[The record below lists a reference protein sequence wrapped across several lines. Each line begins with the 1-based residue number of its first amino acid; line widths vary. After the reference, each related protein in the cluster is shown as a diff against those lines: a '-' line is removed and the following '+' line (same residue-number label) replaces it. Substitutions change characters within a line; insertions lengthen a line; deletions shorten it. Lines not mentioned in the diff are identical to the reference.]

1 MQKMRVGYFLCSM
14 LSVVLTGNVYG
25 AKTGLE
31 EPHQSI
37 NPNVEEYVWAEEGTT
52 LPDYPDAENLL
63 EVIVDLPG
71 SKFRY
76 FIDTKSLGYS
86 KADGIV
92 RYTLVIRS
100 KTGANNVA
108 FEGMR
113 CTTKE
118 YKIYAFGDGKGTFR
132 AMREPQW
139 KPIVDT
145 LYTRYR
151 KDLWEFYLCAHKMLD
166 RTPEK
171 MINAIK
177 YGKYER
183 SDRGFQ

>member
-1 MQKMRVGYFLCSM
+1 MQKMRVGYFLFSM
-14 LSVVLTGNVYG
+14 LSVVLTGSAYG

-31 EPHQSI
+31 EPHQSL
-37 NPNVEEYVWAEEGTT
+37 NPNAEEYVWAEETT
-52 LPDYPDAENLL
+52 VLPDYPDDEDLL
-63 EVIVDLPG
+63 EFDVDLPG

-108 FEGMR
+108 YEGMR
-113 CTTKE
+113 CTAKE
-118 YKIYAFGDGKGTFR
+118 YKVYAYGNGKGAFR
-132 AMREPQW
+132 AMRKPQW
-139 KPIVDT
+139 KPLMDT

-151 KDLWEFYLCAHKMLD
+151 KDLWEFYFCAHKMVD

-171 MINAIK
+171 MIDAIK
-177 YGKYER
+177 YGRFER
-183 SDRGFQ
+183 SEIGFH